1 MSRGHDLAVRFHPR
15 NTVMPEFLRTSLAVI
30 FALATSCDGLSSASF
45 SALELCAKL
54 EGFNRRR
61 QLSETIK
68 VFERWHGRQDAA
80 AVAEAGWPPPAKAY
94 VEAIFAHGK
103 RSSGVRAL
111 DTFRLMQTDGVTPNL
126 LAYTMV
132 IRACAS
138 RKLWPVALS
147 LFEDLR
153 EEGLRADTVA
163 CNAVLVAC
171 ERGGQL
177 EEAELLLSNMRAEG
191 PQPDAM

>member
-1 MSRGHDLAVRFHPR
+1 MSSLLLAI
-15 NTVMPEFLRTSLAVI
+15 AV
-30 FALATSCDGLSSASF
+30 FFSLATSCNGLSSASF

-61 QLSETIK
+61 QFSETIDI
-68 VFERWHGRQDAA
+68 FERWHGRQDTA

-94 VEAIFAHGK
+94 IETIFAHGK
-103 RSSGVRAL
+103 RSSGDRAL
-111 DTFRLMQTDGVTPNL
+111 DTFRQMQTDGVTPNL

-147 LFEDLR
+147 LFEDMR
-153 EEGLRADTVA
+153 EEGLHADTVA

-171 ERGGQL
+171 ERGGQM
-177 EEAELLLSNMRAEG
+177 EEAELLLGNMRAEG